1 MNNDVKRNNT
11 YLKIEELLEEYS
23 GFIGF
28 RKSLPMTIDNEGTQK
43 KLSICAVVLKHDYYD
58 VWEDKYI
65 SINNVALITKE
76 RNGYHSWDMYDYLTP
91 QQMYKLYDVMRKEVG

>member
-28 RKSLPMTIDNEGTQK
+28 RKSLPMTIDNEGTQR

-58 VWEDKYI
+58 VWEDKSI

-76 RNGYHSWDMYDYLTP
+76 RNGYHAWDMNDYLTTT
-91 QQMYKLYDVMRKEVG
+91 QMSDLLAVIHKELE